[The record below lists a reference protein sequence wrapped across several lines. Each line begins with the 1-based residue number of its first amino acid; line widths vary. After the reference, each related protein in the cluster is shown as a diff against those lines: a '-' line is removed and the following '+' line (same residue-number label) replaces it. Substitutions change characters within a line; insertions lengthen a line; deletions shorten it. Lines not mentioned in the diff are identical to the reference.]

1 MRRLLPAI
9 PLLLILLVR
18 AEARLGETKEQLE
31 ERYGKASTEEDTDN
45 NKVMWFNKDPF
56 KITCFLRG
64 NRVYAIS
71 YKKKEK
77 WTDEEI
83 MQVLNKNSGQ
93 GVEWK
98 KMSAGLNVTQV
109 FYKTT
114 DGHRVAVYSIFEDE
128 LMVSFQSEVQK
139 QVDENKKRMDAL

>member
-1 MRRLLPAI
+1 MLLAI
-9 PLLLILLVR
+9 VLLAALLVR

-64 NRVYAIS
+64 NSVYAIS

-77 WTDEEI
+77 WTDDEI

-98 KMSAGLNVTQV
+98 KMSAGFNVTQV

-114 DGHRVAVYSIFEDE
+114 DGQRVAVYSIFQDE

-139 QVDENKKRMDAL
+139 EVDEKQKKIDAI